1 MEATGIEP
9 VSENLSSAG
18 GYKLVPG
25 ISFSL
30 PVFSPRQDDQLP
42 APFVYFIRYA
52 RDNRNGLAY

>member
-30 PVFSPRQDDQLP
+30 PVFSPRQDDQSP
-42 APFVYFIRYA
+42 APFNSSSVTPETIVTA
-52 RDNRNGLAY
+52 